1 MAFPKVMPL
10 GESEIIQQRLGI
22 AILGLGT
29 FSKER
34 IIPAVHQS
42 SYCGLAAVI
51 CGDDHDKKQV
61 AARHNINEAQV
72 FYYDEME
79 AICRDDSIG
88 LVYIAVPNA
97 LHRKYALK
105 VAAAGKHILC
115 EMPLAPS
122 VKECGEIVAATRKYK
137 VRLYNSYH
145 LQFSPCH
152 QEMKRLGTTGVMG
165 KVKQIKAG
173 YSNRLNVDNGDWKL
187 KKEMTGGGSLL
198 DLGICLVQA
207 CRHIT
212 GEEPVYVKV
221 HAEDKRPD
229 VFSEVEDTV
238 HWEMG
243 FPSGA
248 VADCTCSYSDEQNF
262 IEVTAEQGTFSLN
275 PAFGAKEIR
284 GKVNKDE
291 MKFPEVMPEEELL
304 DHVAY
309 SIIYNEPSPVNGA
322 EGLKDMRVIAAIYRS
337 IDSGKEE
344 RLL

>member
-22 AILGLGT
+22 AVLGLGT

-42 SYCGLAAVI
+42 SYCALAAVI
-51 CGDDHDKKQV
+51 CSDDHDKKQV
-61 AARHNINEAQV
+61 AARCNIDEGQV

-79 AICRDDSIG
+79 AICKDDTIG
-88 LVYIAVPNA
+88 LVYITAPNA
-97 LHRKYALK
+97 LHHKYALK
-105 VAAAGKHILC
+105 AAAAGKHILC

-122 VKECGEIVAATRKYK
+122 LKECGEIVTATKKYN
-137 VRLYNSYH
+137 VRLYTSYH

-152 QEMKRLGTTGVMG
+152 QEMERLGTTGVMG
-165 KVKQIKAG
+165 KIKQIKAA
-173 YSNRLNVDNGDWKL
+173 YSRHLDVDKGDWRL
-187 KKEMTGGGSLL
+187 KKDLAGGGSLL
-198 DLGICLVQA
+198 ELGICLVQA

-212 GEEPVYVKV
+212 GEEPVYVK
-221 HAEDKRPD
+221 ARTENKRPD
-229 VFSEVEDTV
+229 IFSEVEETV

-243 FPSGA
+243 FPSGVIA
-248 VADCTCSYSDEQNF
+248 ECTCSYSDEQNL

-275 PAFGAKEIR
+275 PAFGAEEIR

-291 MKFPEVMPEEELL
+291 MKFPEVMPEEVLL